1 MIISIVILIL
11 LSFGVLLGIKRGFT
25 YQLIKMVGIFLIL
38 ILSYLLK
45 DLIAEIFIKYFDF
58 IKIDKSISIIFY
70 RMLSFIILCF
80 IFRLILQLLLRISKT
95 FENILKATVILSIP
109 SKILGGILGF
119 IEYYI
124 YIFII
129 LLVLNLPF
137 MPIDIGKSKIA
148 SSMINGTP
156 LMSENLDMTLFED
169 LKEVVDSKGN
179 TEDYLEVLIKHGIIN
194 RKESMKILEKNT

>member
-137 MPIDIGKSKIA
+137 MPIDIGKSKMA

-156 LMSENLDMTLFED
+156 LMNENLDLRLFED

-194 RKESMKILEKNT
+194 RKEAMKILEKNT

>member
-137 MPIDIGKSKIA
+137 MPIDIGKSKMA

-156 LMSENLDMTLFED
+156 LMSENLDLRLFED

-194 RKESMKILEKNT
+194 RKEAMKILEKNT